1 MEKKS
6 SLERNV
12 AETCFLA
19 QSFSFFLAQYLND
32 LSFFIKKI
40 SCYMHYNNKT
50 TTGRDEWMNDDGDFF
65 CLQDTRMK
73 YSK

>member
-50 TTGRDEWMNDDGDFF
+50 TTGRDE
-65 CLQDTRMK
+65 
-73 YSK
+73 